1 MTNGTNSTHY
11 GTVGGVD
18 ITDEVIDRLVKNAE
32 AGFPGVTPHRAM
44 GRPALGSGPA
54 TTVAVRLDPELHR
67 ALVERVEG
75 DHTNASQ
82 IIRDALR
89 SYLHAA

>member
-1 MTNGTNSTHY
+1 MANTNNY
-11 GTVGGVD
+11 GTVGGVE
-18 ITDEVIDRLVKNAE
+18 ITDEVIERLVENAE
-32 AGFPGVTPHRAM
+32 AGFPGVTPRRAT

-54 TTVAVRLDPELHR
+54 TTVAVRLDPDLHR

-75 DHTNASQ
+75 EHTNASQ

-89 SYLHAA
+89 SYLHPTA

>member
-1 MTNGTNSTHY
+1 MKNATIY

-32 AGFPGVTPHRAM
+32 EGFPGVTPRRAN

-54 TTVAVRLDPELHR
+54 TTVAVRLDPDLHR

-89 SYLHAA
+89 RYLHAA

>member
-1 MTNGTNSTHY
+1 MTNTTHH

-18 ITDEVIDRLVKNAE
+18 ITDEVVDRLVENAE
-32 AGFPGVTPHRAM
+32 AGFPGVTPRRAT

-54 TTVAVRLDPELHR
+54 TTVAVRLDPDLHR

-89 SYLHAA
+89 RYLHAA